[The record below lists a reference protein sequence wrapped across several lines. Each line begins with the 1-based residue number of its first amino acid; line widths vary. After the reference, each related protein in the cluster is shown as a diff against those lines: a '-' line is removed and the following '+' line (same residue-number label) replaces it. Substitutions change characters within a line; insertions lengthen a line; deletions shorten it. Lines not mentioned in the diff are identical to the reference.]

1 MSGDPRTPCL
11 VGVAQHTVR
20 EQPGPEPLDLWEL
33 VAREAAA
40 DAVAGLPAGAGGGAP
55 GLLAALGSVQVVY
68 TESWQYDDPAAR
80 LAERIGASPRH
91 RVYSKVSGTAPQTL
105 LGAAASMIAK
115 GELDAAL
122 VAGAEALATRRA
134 LRRAGERVAW
144 SHPADPKPPYGWER
158 PPHPVELA
166 HELFLP
172 VHTYAIMETARRA
185 AAGESDG
192 QERTGRGLMM
202 APMTEVAAA
211 NPYAWHR
218 RARTP
223 AELVTPSASNRFV
236 GWPYTRNTV
245 AVMEVDQ
252 AAAAILVSDGF
263 ADRLGIPRDRRLYLR
278 GWAYAE
284 DTWEVA
290 ARPEPGSSP
299 AMAAAARA
307 AFERAGTGLDEMS
320 ALDVYSCFAVA
331 LRAACAATG
340 LDPLDARGLTVTGG
354 LPYAGGP
361 ASDYVLHSTA
371 AMAARLRAAP
381 GHGLVTG
388 VGMHLTKHTYAVW
401 STEPGGVGGDAAPVH
416 TAEPVPIAASYEG
429 IATVAG
435 YTVAHGR
442 DGAAERGVLVADLPG
457 GGRAYAHV
465 RHPDLIAEAE
475 ARELVG
481 VDVHLTPDGQVN
493 VATW

>member
-1 MSGDPRTPCL
+1 MFWLDVGMSGDPRTPCL

-20 EQPGPEPLDLWEL
+20 VQPGPEPLDLWEL

-40 DAVAGLPAGAGGGAP
+40 DAGAP
-55 GLLAALGSVQVVY
+55 GLLNALDSIQVVY
-68 TESWQYDDPAAR
+68 TESWQYDDPTAR
-80 LAERIGASPRH
+80 LAERLGAAPRH
-91 RVYSKVSGTAPQTL
+91 RAYSKVSGTAPQLL
-105 LGAAASMIAK
+105 LGEAASMIAR
-115 GELDAAL
+115 GEMDAAL

-144 SHPADPKPPYGWER
+144 SHPANPKPPYGWER
-158 PPHPVELA
+158 PPHPAELA

-185 AAGESDG
+185 AAGESIEE
-192 QERTGRGLMM
+192 ERAARGLMM
-202 APMTEVAAA
+202 APMTEIAAA
-211 NPYAWHR
+211 NPHAWYR
-218 RARTP
+218 EVAKP
-223 AELVTPSASNRFV
+223 SELVTPAADNRFV
-236 GWPYTRNTV
+236 GWPYTRRTV

-252 AAAAILVSDGF
+252 AAAAILVSDGL
-263 ADRLGIPRDRRLYLR
+263 ADRLGIPRDKRVYLR
-278 GWAYAE
+278 GWSYAE

-290 ARPEPGSSP
+290 ARPALGSSP

-320 ALDVYSCFAVA
+320 ALDLYSCFAIA
-331 LRAACAATG
+331 LRAACAAVE
-340 LDPLDARGLTVTGG
+340 LDPLDPRGLTVTGG

-371 AMAARLRAAP
+371 AMAERLRAAP

-401 STEPGGVGGDAAPVH
+401 STEPGGVPGDAAPVYV
-416 TAEPVPIAASYEG
+416 AEPVPIADSYEG
-429 IATVAG
+429 SATVAG

-442 DGAAERGVLVADLPG
+442 DGAAERGVLIADLPG
-457 GGRAYAHV
+457 GGRAHAHV

-475 ARELVG
+475 SRELVG
-481 VDVHLTPDGQVN
+481 TEVRLVPEGPVN

>member
-20 EQPGPEPLDLWEL
+20 VQPGPEPLDLWEL

-40 DAVAGLPAGAGGGAP
+40 DAGAP
-55 GLLAALGSVQVVY
+55 GLLNALDSIQVVY
-68 TESWQYDDPAAR
+68 TESWQYDDPTAR
-80 LAERIGASPRH
+80 LAERLGAAPRH
-91 RVYSKVSGTAPQTL
+91 RAYSKVSGTAPQLL
-105 LGAAASMIAK
+105 LGEAASMIAR

-144 SHPADPKPPYGWER
+144 SHPANPKPPYGWER
-158 PPHPVELA
+158 PPHPAELA

-185 AAGESDG
+185 AAGESIEE
-192 QERTGRGLMM
+192 ERAARGLMM
-202 APMTEVAAA
+202 APMTEIAAA
-211 NPYAWHR
+211 NPHAWYQEVGK
-218 RARTP
+218 P
-223 AELVTPSASNRFV
+223 SELVTPAADNRIV
-236 GWPYTRNTV
+236 GWPYTRRTV

-252 AAAAILVSDGF
+252 AAAAILVSDGL
-263 ADRLGIPRDRRLYLR
+263 ADRLGIPRDRRVYLR
-278 GWAYAE
+278 GWSYAE

-290 ARPEPGSSP
+290 ARPVLGSSP

-307 AFERAGTGLDEMS
+307 AFARAGTGLDEMS
-320 ALDVYSCFAVA
+320 ALDLYSCFAIA
-331 LRAACAATG
+331 LRAACAAGG
-340 LDPLDARGLTVTGG
+340 LDPLDPRGLTVTGG

-371 AMAARLRAAP
+371 AMAERLRAAP

-401 STEPGGVGGDAAPVH
+401 STEPGGALGDAAPVYV
-416 TAEPVPIAASYEG
+416 AEPVPIVDSYEG
-429 IATVAG
+429 PATVAG

-442 DGAAERGVLVADLPG
+442 DGAAERGILIADLPG
-457 GGRAYAHV
+457 GGRAHAHV
-465 RHPDLIAEAE
+465 HRPDLIAEAE
-475 ARELVG
+475 SRELVG
-481 VDVHLTPDGQVN
+481 AEVRLAPEGPVN

>member
-1 MSGDPRTPCL
+1 MSGDSRTPCL

-20 EQPGPEPLDLWEL
+20 RQPGPEPLDLWEL

-40 DAVAGLPAGAGGGAP
+40 DAVAGGAGGASA
-55 GLLAALGSVQVVY
+55 LLAALGSIQIVY

-80 LAERIGASPRH
+80 LAERLGASPRH
-91 RVYSKVSGTAPQTL
+91 RVYSKVGGTAPQML
-105 LGAAASMIAK
+105 LGEAAAMIAG

-122 VAGAEALATRRA
+122 VAGAEALATRRT

-158 PPHPVELA
+158 PPHPAELA

-185 AAGESDG
+185 AAGESD
-192 QERTGRGLMM
+192 ERERAGRGLML

-211 NPYAWHR
+211 NPHAWDR

-223 AELVTPSASNRFV
+223 GELVTPSASNRFV

-252 AAAAILVSDGF
+252 AAAAVLVSDGF
-263 ADRLGIPRDRRLYLR
+263 ADRLGIPRGRRLYLR

-290 ARPEPGSSP
+290 ARPEVGSSP

-307 AFERAGTGLDEMS
+307 AFDRAGAGLDDMS
-320 ALDVYSCFAVA
+320 ALDLYSCFAVA

-340 LDPLDARGLTVTGG
+340 LDPLDGRGLTVTGG

-371 AMAARLRAAP
+371 AMAARLRAEP

-401 STEPGGVGGDAAPVH
+401 STEPGGVRGDAAPVH

-429 IATVAG
+429 PATVAG

-442 DGAAERGVLVADLPG
+442 DGAAERGVLIADLPG
-457 GGRAYAHV
+457 GGRAHAHV

-481 VDVHLTPDGQVN
+481 TGVRLVPDGPVN